1 MRQQHKFLLFSGA
14 SVIAHAA
21 VAILLGSIIKN
32 EQKITVSP
40 LENSRPLQ
48 ISMNAASKSLPPQ
61 KQINPDSRPKK
72 QRHHLTPSSQQLTPT
87 LEPAPESSPSI
98 IDTASTKTTEVI
110 HTAETIET
118 NAVDTD
124 ILTVSMNLTL
134 LDQPLLDNKSSE
146 EKNAMIH
153 EKLNALV
160 RENFS
165 YPGFAIKRGWQ
176 GTVKLGLRIEAN
188 GTLSNVRIIKTSGY
202 SILDQAALSTL
213 SKTDHINGIE
223 HWLAG
228 NYFDTTLPVKYQLIG
243 G

>member
-1 MRQQHKFLLFSGA
+1 MRQQHKFLLFSSA

-21 VAILLGSIIKN
+21 VAILFGSLIKN
-32 EQKITVSP
+32 EQQITVSP
-40 LENSRPLQ
+40 LENFRPLQ

-61 KQINPDSRPKK
+61 QQIHTDSRTKK
-72 QRHHLTPSSQQLTPT
+72 QLRHLTPNSQDLTAT
-87 LEPAPESSPSI
+87 SEPAPESKPPI
-98 IDTASTKTTEVI
+98 IDTASTEITEI
-110 HTAETIET
+110 IYTAETIET
-118 NAVDTD
+118 KAVDSD
-124 ILTVSMNLTL
+124 NLPVSLNLAL
-134 LDQPLLDNKSSE
+134 LDQQSLDNNSSD